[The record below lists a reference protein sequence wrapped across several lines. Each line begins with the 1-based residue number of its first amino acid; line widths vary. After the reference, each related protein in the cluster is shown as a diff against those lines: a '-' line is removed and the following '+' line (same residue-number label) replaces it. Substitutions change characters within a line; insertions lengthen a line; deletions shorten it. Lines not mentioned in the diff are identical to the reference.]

1 MNDATKTTDLKWRF
15 SRSHSED
22 FKKCPCYYWLR
33 YHEQGTGLQPKRL
46 SLGLSKGS
54 CVHAIQQTVLTFVRD
69 EHRIPPPDS
78 LRNFIN
84 AHTDAFVQAAK
95 ERMFEG
101 VEDNDT
107 EREALRQAALIEGMI
122 RAWVK
127 IRLPFIVANYDVVA
141 VEEEREV
148 AVDEE
153 GQIILMDRP
162 DAELQHKESK
172 LYAALELKT
181 TSTDREQYFD
191 SWRYA
196 TQTMGHILAMEAKYG
211 EQKVGHILMEFMF
224 SGTHRLDKLSGQTI
238 YYSPLVRG
246 FALPEDPPLRPKE
259 TFSSAYKSGKGW
271 RPIDVWEY
279 SFGDKPEW
287 MTPVEYWVEH
297 VLDNETVQQQLF
309 TREIFRSDTEMQEW
323 KEKVL
328 SQQRRIQVGAQS
340 AQDPALKKQVMNWAF
355 PGNKDESCYQN
366 KYFRAC
372 EFLPICY
379 RQIAG
384 DPLESGLY
392 EKREPHHDQE
402 FLVE

>member
-1 MNDATKTTDLKWRF
+1 MNDATKTNELKWRF

-22 FKKCPCYYWLR
+22 FKKCPRYYWLR

-46 SLGLSKGS
+46 SLGLSKGT
-54 CVHAIQQTVLTFVRD
+54 CVHAILQTVLAYVRD
-69 EHRIPPPDS
+69 EHKVPPSDV
-78 LRNFIN
+78 LRSFIN
-84 AHTDAFVQAAK
+84 AHTDAFVQSAK

-107 EREALRQAALIEGMI
+107 PREAQRQAALVEGMV

-127 IRLPFIVANYDVVA
+127 VRLPFIVANYDVVA

-148 AVDEE
+148 CIDPD

-162 DAELQHKESK
+162 DAELFHRESH

-181 TSTDREQYFD
+181 TSTDKDQYFD
-191 SWRYA
+191 SWRFA

-211 EQKVGHILMEFMF
+211 ERKVGHILMEFMH
-224 SGTHRLDKLSGQTI
+224 SGTHKLDKLSGQTI

-246 FALPEDPPLRPKE
+246 YVLPEDPPLRPKD
-259 TFSSAYKSGKGW
+259 TFSWVHKGQKGW
-271 RPIDVWEY
+271 RPLDVWEY
-279 SFGDKPEW
+279 TFGDKPAW

-297 VLDNETVQQQLF
+297 ALDNEAVQAQLF
-309 TREIFRSDTEMQEW
+309 TREIFRSESEMEEW
-323 KEKVL
+323 KQKVL
-328 SQQRRIQVGAQS
+328 SQQRRIQVGVQS
-340 AQDPALKKQVMNWAF
+340 AQDPALKAQVMNWAF

-366 KYFRAC
+366 KYFKQC

-379 RQIAG
+379 GQLAEG
-384 DPLESGLY
+384 PLESGLY
-392 EKREPHHDQE
+392 DRREPHHEQE
-402 FLVE
+402 FDV